1 MLTRKAKRFIKKL
14 IGFGYARNDAV
25 LLQQYAVKSIF
36 GYTHVMYTAQLYLKQ
51 TLFIHKGYGIFS
63 NNKQTIKRILDETS
77 YSRYAALSTIS
88 LLEKEEA
95 LILKSK
101 KLENMEPFSSIKPQA
116 FKKRR

>member
-1 MLTRKAKRFIKKL
+1 MTRKAKRFIKKL
-14 IGFGYARNDAV
+14 MGLGYARNDAV

-36 GYTHVMYTAQLYLKQ
+36 SYTHVMYTAQLYLKQ

-77 YSRYAALSTIS
+77 YSRYSALSTIS

-101 KLENMEPFSSIKPQA
+101 KLEDMEPFSSIKPQY